1 LGLKIYYPERS
12 KDYFKMPDEDQT
24 QLDQAQ
30 EPFHEQPTLKDLMP
44 LPASLP
50 RVWPPPPRTI
60 PHQGLSTGTIILFVV
75 LATALIAGGL
85 GFIIYSA
92 TAQYSTRLT
101 TSATAQAVAT
111 MQVQNTALAKTQ
123 VVVQATNQA
132 LATAQAG
139 ILATAT
145 AQTGAT
151 ATAGA
156 AGNLGTATATALEN
170 LLTNDTSGNSALM
183 DDLTDNS
190 GGNRWDEGLTGNGNT
205 GCFFNQDYHARES
218 QTNFL
223 QPCFADATNFSN
235 FVYEVQMTI
244 DQGSQGGILFR
255 ADKSKGQYYLFR
267 IGTDGSYTL
276 EVYKNNKSV
285 IMLNSGISSAINTGV
300 GQSNDMAVIANN
312 TSLYLYVNQQL
323 VTSAVDSTL
332 NAGQIGVAAIDYSTP
347 TEVEFSSVQVWKL

>member
-1 LGLKIYYPERS
+1 
-12 KDYFKMPDEDQT
+12 MPDEDQT
-24 QLDQAQ
+24 QLSEAQ
-30 EPFHEQPTLKDLMP
+30 EPFHEQPTLKDLTP
-44 LPASLP
+44 LPVNIP

-60 PHQGLSTGTIILFVV
+60 PPQGLSTGMVILFVV

-123 VVVQATNQA
+123 VVAQATSQA

-156 AGNLGTATATALEN
+156 AGDLGTATATALEN
-170 LLTNDTSGNSALM
+170 LLTNDTSGNPALM

-190 GGNRWDEGLTGNGNT
+190 GGNRWDEGFTGNGNT
-205 GCFFNQDYHARES
+205 GCFFNQDYHARET

-223 QPCFADATNFSN
+223 QPCFADATNFSS

-267 IGTDGSYTL
+267 IGSDGSYTL

-285 IMLNSGISSAINTGV
+285 MMLSTGISSAVNTGD

-323 VTSAVDSTL
+323 VTGAVDSTL
-332 NAGQIGVAAIDYSTP
+332 SAGQIGVAAIDYNTP

>member
-1 LGLKIYYPERS
+1 
-12 KDYFKMPDEDQT
+12 MPDNDQT
-24 QLDQAQ
+24 QADEAQ
-30 EPFHEQPTLKDLMP
+30 EPFHEQPTLKDLTP
-44 LPASLP
+44 LPVAAT
-50 RVWPPPPRTI
+50 RAWPPPPRTI
-60 PHQGLSTGTIILFVV
+60 PRQGPSTGMVILFVV

-101 TSATAQAVAT
+101 TSATAQAGAT
-111 MQVQNTALAKTQ
+111 MQAQNTALAKTQ

-132 LATAQAG
+132 LVTAQAG

-170 LLTNDTSGNSALM
+170 LLTNDTSGNPTLM

-244 DQGSQGGILFR
+244 DHGSQGGILFR
-255 ADKSKGQYYLFR
+255 ANKSTGQYYLFR
-267 IGTDGSYTL
+267 IGTDGPYTL
-276 EVYKNNKSV
+276 EVYKNNKSLM
-285 IMLNSGISSAINTGV
+285 MLSSGISSAINNAD
-300 GQSNDMAVIANN
+300 GQSNDIAVIANKN
-312 TSLYLYVNQQL
+312 SLYLYVNQQL

-332 NAGQIGVAAIDYSTP
+332 SAGQIGVAAIDYSTP
-347 TEVEFSSVQVWKL
+347 TEVEFSSVQVWKP

>member
-1 LGLKIYYPERS
+1 
-12 KDYFKMPDEDQT
+12 MPDNDQT
-24 QLDQAQ
+24 QVDEAQ
-30 EPFHEQPTLKDLMP
+30 EPFHEQPTVKDLTP
-44 LPASLP
+44 LPVAAP
-50 RVWPPPPRTI
+50 RAWPPPPRTI
-60 PHQGLSTGTIILFVV
+60 PRQGPSTGMVILFVV

-101 TSATAQAVAT
+101 TSATAQAGAT
-111 MQVQNTALAKTQ
+111 TQAQNTALAKTQ

-156 AGNLGTATATALEN
+156 AGNLGTATATALED
-170 LLTNDTSGNSALM
+170 LLTRDTSGNPALM

-235 FVYEVQMTI
+235 FVYEVQMTT
-244 DQGSQGGILFR
+244 DHGSQGGILFR
-255 ADKSKGQYYLFR
+255 ANKSMGQYYLFR

-285 IMLNSGISSAINTGV
+285 TMLSSGISSAINTGD
-300 GQSNDMAVIANN
+300 GQSNDMAVIANKN
-312 TSLYLYVNQQL
+312 LLYLYVNQQL
-323 VTSAVDSTL
+323 VTSAIDSTL
-332 NAGQIGVAAIDYSTP
+332 SAGQIGVAAIDYSTP